1 MQNLSGKKKTI
12 ETYYDEE
19 MWYLNEAGK
28 EFEQAHPERARF
40 LNITQLDDRDP
51 YVERLFEGFAFLSGR
66 IREKLDDELPELTQ
80 SLIGLLW
87 PHYLR
92 PIPSLSIL
100 EFEVIPDRI
109 QNPHIIGHN
118 TEVASQLVRGA
129 HICNFRT
136 CYDVH
141 VRPIR
146 LTEAVMEDNST
157 VRFRFE
163 LDEGVEYSNLFTMEG
178 GSEYQRYC
186 RRSIRLFIHDLGQRI
201 ATLLLSHLGWHVSE
215 VIIQS
220 GLKGAGP
227 QVQGSIQPVGFDPEE
242 GLLPYTDYSFSGYRL
257 LQEYFAYP
265 RKFLF
270 FDIFGF
276 DRLHPPDDARSF
288 EVRILF
294 DRPLSIERQFNRSN
308 FRLHCTP
315 IVNLAQVEAL
325 PITVDHESTE
335 YKVKARSEGYEI
347 YSVDEVEGIVSG
359 TEERRT
365 YIPFYSFRHGLPD
378 GSGSQQPSSY
388 YHTITRLATRRVG
401 EGRTEDYQDTYIAV
415 VNPDLEFDDLRE
427 ETLSLTVAC
436 TNGVLARELK
446 VGEIRNLT
454 SNSQIP
460 EFVRFANLT
469 QPTLI
474 LYPPLQEGLEWRFIS
489 HLALNYLS
497 LTSVDA
503 LRSILELYN
512 WSKERGVR
520 EANNRRISSIINVR
534 AEPGEIPYQGSVIRG
549 MDVTLE
555 VVRENF
561 EDDGDIYLFGS
572 MMKEFLGLYVSIN
585 SFVRLKIVSYQ
596 TKEELFEWVPEIM
609 NDRNRESLM
618 RRRHL
623 PL

>member
-1 MQNLSGKKKTI
+1 M
-12 ETYYDEE
+12 
-19 MWYLNEAGK
+19 
-28 EFEQAHPERARF
+28 
-40 LNITQLDDRDP
+40 
-51 YVERLFEGFAFLSGR
+51 
-66 IREKLDDELPELTQ
+66 
-80 SLIGLLW
+80 
-87 PHYLR
+87 
-92 PIPSLSIL
+92 
-100 EFEVIPDRI
+100 
-109 QNPHIIGHN
+109 
-118 TEVASQLVRGA
+118 
-129 HICNFRT
+129 CNFRT

-157 VRFRFE
+157 IRFRFE
-163 LDEGVEYSNLFTMEG
+163 LDEGVEYSSLFTMEG

-186 RRSIRLFIHDLGQRI
+186 RRSIRLFIHDVGQRM
-201 ATLLLSHLGWHVSE
+201 AALLLSHLGWHVSE
-215 VIIQS
+215 VIIQA

-227 QVQGSIQPVGFDPEE
+227 QVQGSIQPVGFAPEE

-257 LQEYFAYP
+257 LQEYFTYP

-294 DRPLSIERQFNRSN
+294 DRPISIERQFNRSN

-365 YIPFYSFRHGLPD
+365 YVPFYSFRHGLSD
-378 GSGSQQPSSY
+378 SIGSQQPSSY
-388 YHTITRLATRRVG
+388 YHTIARLATRRVG

-427 ETLSLTVAC
+427 ETLSLTVMC

-446 VGEIRNLT
+446 AGEIRNLT

-497 LTSVDA
+497 LTNVDA

-512 WSKERGVR
+512 WSRERGVR

-609 NDRNRESLM
+609 SDRNRESLM